1 MLKQKQQNL
10 IEQNLQT
17 IIIENKA
24 KIMLEFM
31 HSPEMYKMLIENKTT
46 KRPQEQQILP
56 VLFECA
62 LRDEI
67 FMKKNMGILLK
78 ENLSQEEKQ
87 IVLNNITESLLG
99 QVWKGVKKLGGLAWD
114 GVKWVFNNYGRGP
127 KPSLYNPGRRP
138 GRWGDDFMPT
148 WRKPDGTWQ
157 TWDPGTPHWPGRPAG
172 PFAVPGSQAPDI
184 GPPPMVPDWSHEIPN
199 PFWSLPPEE

>member
-1 MLKQKQQNL
+1 MLNQKQQNL

-17 IIIENKA
+17 IILENKA

-31 HSPEMYKMLIENKTT
+31 HSPEMYKMLMENKTT

-56 VLFECA
+56 ILFECA
-62 LRDEI
+62 LTDEI
-67 FMKKNMGILLK
+67 FMKKNMSILLK

-87 IVLNNITESLLG
+87 IVLNNITESFLG
-99 QVWKGVKKLGGLAWD
+99 QIWKGIKKLGGWVWD
-114 GVKWVFNNYGRGP
+114 GVKWVFNNYGKGGP
-127 KPSLYNPGRRP
+127 SPTAPGVRP
-138 GRWGDDFMPT
+138 AEWGQDFMPT

-157 TWDPGTPHWPGRPAG
+157 TWDPQTPHWPGPPKG
-172 PFAVPGSQAPDI
+172 PFGGPGSSSPDV
-184 GPPPMVPDWSHEIPN
+184 GPPPMVPDYSNPIPN